1 MAGVLR
7 RCEKNPRYFTDDSGE
22 AIYLTGAHTWMVF
35 QDAIVPDHPE
45 RSVIFDYEG
54 YLDRMQAGGQNFL
67 RLWCR
72 ESSIGMGAGR
82 NMHSFTEPLPY
93 RKVGQRENGCPV
105 FDLTQFNEEY
115 FTRLRQRVIQAGE
128 RGIYVSIMLFEA
140 WSVDSRPGY
149 IFDSHPYYRENNI
162 NGIDGNPAPIA
173 CGALSGENDKNPF
186 VPTERILVH
195 TLDDP
200 KITALQKNYVKK
212 VIETVNDLDN
222 VMYEIANEALRWS
235 RYWQYEMIDFIH
247 ETEKMMEKRHP
258 VWMSH
263 LVPAQ
268 NESLWIGHAEALS
281 PGVESTADDY
291 CINPPA
297 ADGSRVIL
305 ADTDHLGGI
314 WGTSQWVWKSFLRG
328 LNPIFM
334 DDISGKQPEGSGKA
348 GAEQPTPDG
357 TAGPAKADVPGRESE
372 AENPVSMLF
381 GRYQYGLP
389 EDWEEPVRTALG
401 RAAFWAK
408 RIDLTAMVPA
418 GWASSTGYCLADPG
432 REYLIYQPESGSF
445 KVNLYGADATFVV
458 EWYRIETDE
467 IIEGRPFSCGM
478 AIDFTP
484 PCPGEVLLHLK
495 RA

>member
-1 MAGVLR
+1 MAGPLR
-7 RCEKNPRYFTDDSGE
+7 ICKKNPRYFTDDSGE

-35 QDAIVPDHPE
+35 QDAIVPDHLE
-45 RSVIFDYEG
+45 ESVIFDYEG
-54 YLDRMQAGGQNFL
+54 YLERMQAGGQNFL

-72 ESSIGMGAGR
+72 ESAIGMGAGR
-82 NMHSFTEPLPY
+82 NMRSFTEPLPY
-93 RKVGQRENGCPV
+93 RKVGQRENGYPV

-149 IFDSHPYYRENNI
+149 IFDSHPFYKENNI

-222 VMYEIANEALRWS
+222 VMYEVANEALRWS

-268 NESLWIGHAEALS
+268 NESLMISRAEAVS
-281 PGVESTADDY
+281 PGVESTADSY

-297 ADGSRVIL
+297 ADGNKVIL

-334 DDISGKQPEGSGKA
+334 DDISGKLPEGSREA
-348 GAEQPTPDG
+348 GTQ
-357 TAGPAKADVPGRESE
+357 ADS
-372 AENPVSMLF
+372 PVSMLF

-389 EDWEEPVRTALG
+389 EDWEEPVRQALG
-401 RAAFWAK
+401 RASFWAK
-408 RIDLTAMVPA
+408 RIHLTDMTPA
-418 GWASSTGYCLADPG
+418 GWVSSTGYCLADPG
-432 REYLIYQPESGSF
+432 KEYLIYQPESGSF
-445 KVNLYGADATFVV
+445 KVNLYGADVTLGV

-484 PCPGEVLLHLK
+484 PCPGEVLLHLT
-495 RA
+495 RI